1 MMSLSDQT
9 RTGLRE
15 MPSNAAW
22 LLSKATL
29 KPAEAVGEKSESA
42 TSGIRDRGGACGQP

>member
-1 MMSLSDQT
+1 MMSLSTKHDS
-9 RTGLRE
+9 LRE

-22 LLSKATL
+22 LLSKAL

-42 TSGIRDRGGACGQP
+42 TSGIRDRGRRACGQP